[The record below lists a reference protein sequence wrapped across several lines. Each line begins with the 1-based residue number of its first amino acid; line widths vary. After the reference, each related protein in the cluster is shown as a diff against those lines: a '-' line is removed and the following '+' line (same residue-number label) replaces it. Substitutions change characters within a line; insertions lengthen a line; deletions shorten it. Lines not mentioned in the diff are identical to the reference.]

1 MKRSI
6 TSVIQSQ
13 YLTLFSFFLIFLI
26 QASFTSPVL
35 ATDTNKSVFDAMA
48 YDDVIDIKVT
58 SDFENLRTNRRFEET
73 QEGVLTFEDENN
85 IMQQF
90 NVNLSLRGRY
100 RRMFSKDIPPLRI
113 DFGKKELKSSG
124 YNKYDDLKLVTYFY
138 EDKKLSKE
146 ILLKEYL
153 TYKLYNVIS
162 GNSYRVQLVNLEMVD
177 INTGK
182 KDKQMAFLI
191 EDSAQ
196 LSDRIGAKK
205 LEDINA
211 VNKEDFHK
219 IQTQI
224 TSLFQY
230 MVGNSDWSPE
240 TGKNIK
246 LFEKQGKIIC
256 VPYDFDF
263 SGLVNAPYAVPD
275 NTKNLKSVKDRIY
288 LGFDDN
294 LEDLAK
300 VIKLFE
306 NKKEKL
312 LSTIANNKHL
322 NYKNRSEII
331 VYIKA
336 FYTELQERQEQ
347 NLDLIKSYTKV

>member
-6 TSVIQSQ
+6 TSIIQSQ
-13 YLTLFSFFLIFLI
+13 YLTLFSFFIIFLI

-48 YDDVIDIKVT
+48 YEDVIDIKVT
-58 SDFENLRTNRRFEET
+58 SDFENLRTNRRFEDT
-73 QEGVLTFEDENN
+73 QEGVLTFEDENKTL
-85 IMQQF
+85 QEF
-90 NVNLSLRGRY
+90 NVNLSIRGRF
-100 RRMFSKDIPPLRI
+100 RRMFSKDIPPLKI

-196 LSDRIGAKK
+196 LSERIGAKK
-205 LEDINA
+205 MEDINA

-230 MVGNSDWSPE
+230 MIGNSDWSPE

-263 SGLVNAPYAVPD
+263 SGLVDAPYAVPD

-294 LEDLAK
+294 LEDLTK
-300 VIKLFE
+300 VIRLFE
-306 NKKEKL
+306 IKREKL
-312 LSTIANNKHL
+312 LSVIDQTRKL
-322 NYKNRSEII
+322 SYEGRSEVIK
-331 VYIKA
+331 YIEG
-336 FYTELQERQEQ
+336 FFLELEEKQEQ
-347 NLDLIKSYTKV
+347 NLELIKAYAKI